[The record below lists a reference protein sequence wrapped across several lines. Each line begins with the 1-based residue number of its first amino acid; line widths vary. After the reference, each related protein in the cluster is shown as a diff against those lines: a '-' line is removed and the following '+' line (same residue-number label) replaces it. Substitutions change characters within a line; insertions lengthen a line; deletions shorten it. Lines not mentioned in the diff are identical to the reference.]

1 MFIWAAK
8 IRPKVASPN
17 IVTFNSHNEFELLRF
32 MKNSPDFWNN
42 IDSSEESD
50 LHEDRKRTVKNFQQ
64 ISK

>member
-1 MFIWAAK
+1 MLI
-8 IRPKVASPN
+8 
-17 IVTFNSHNEFELLRF
+17 TEFELLRF

-50 LHEDRKRTVKNFQQ
+50 LHVDCKGTVKNFQQ